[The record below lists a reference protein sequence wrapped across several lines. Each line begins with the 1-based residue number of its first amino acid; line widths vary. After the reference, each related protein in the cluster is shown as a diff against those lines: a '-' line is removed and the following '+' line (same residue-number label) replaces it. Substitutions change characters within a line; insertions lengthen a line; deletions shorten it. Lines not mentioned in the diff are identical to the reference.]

1 VHNLREVTTMEVRFL
16 GKCGSTGGNCPTLLS
31 CDDGYLVQAWTTES
45 PGTVELP
52 HRLLGFLEPDTFIGT
67 PMTDTGRGT
76 FLLTGT
82 PVTDPA
88 TLVQLDIADDE
99 TVIAVPKAERTF
111 YGATAA
117 RQSVA

>member
-1 VHNLREVTTMEVRFL
+1 MEATFL

-31 CDDGYLVQAWTTES
+31 HEGAYLVQGWKTKTS
-45 PGTVELP
+45 GTVELP
-52 HRLLGFLEPDTFIGT
+52 HKLLGFLEPDTFIGA

-76 FLLTGT
+76 FLLTGH

-88 TLVQLDIADDE
+88 TLAQLDVADDE
-99 TVIAVPKAERTF
+99 AVIAVPKVERTF

-117 RQSVA
+117 RQPVA